1 MRTTAGGGTGKTP
14 PGTGCNPGAVM
25 REESQKLEKVLV
37 ERREKRDYF
46 ALLKALAWCYIRA
59 RWRGWKG
66 IIWLVSGLG
75 YSGLRST
82 SSFNVGTEGATTVSG
97 SIAASLARDTSCKHR
112 TKSLTKRREQKNEAC
127 RRGLHLVAEGFEFT
141 GGAGVQVH
149 ELVSIYQQGRF
160 LALIFIFEGTEPSA
174 LHLQNTG
181 QVSDVALKSQEP
193 SPDFTAGIKTHW
205 K

>member
-1 MRTTAGGGTGKTP
+1 MKNANTA
-14 PGTGCNPGAVM
+14 
-25 REESQKLEKVLV
+25 S
-37 ERREKRDYF
+37 
-46 ALLKALAWCYIRA
+46 LKALAWCYIRA

-112 TKSLTKRREQKNEAC
+112 TKWLRKRREQKNEA
-127 RRGLHLVAEGFEFT
+127 RGRALHLVAEGFEFT

-149 ELVSIYQQGRF
+149 EFVSVYQQGGF
-160 LALIFIFEGTEPSA
+160 LALIFVFEGTESSA

-181 QVSDVALKSQEP
+181 QVSDVALKSQEA
-193 SPDFTAGIKTHW
+193 SPDFTARIKKPW